1 MEFTGTRLPAVRAE
15 DLAEMVTAKG
25 PIVTVY
31 LPTPG
36 DVENAAH
43 AAETAWRS
51 LHRDLEG
58 WGAPE
63 AALTAIEAEVPGA
76 HERGDCLAAVAT
88 DRGLLHREHG
98 PKAPP
103 TALGRVGPIPSV
115 LPILEWRQGSPA
127 YLVVRADRTGADLVA
142 FLPHGN
148 PIAREVAGTDD
159 PHITRGGPGGWSQ
172 RRYQQRAEN
181 HWEENAEAVADE
193 VATLAKRVGA
203 EIVLVAGDVRAVG
216 FLREHLP
223 AAYAARLHEIEGG
236 RGFGSGAGIDQEAQE
251 NVRAAVDRETATVL
265 EAFREEAAQHDLAV
279 EGAANTLQALAR
291 AQVEVALVHDD
302 LEDDRRAW
310 LGPEA
315 SHVSATRGALED
327 LGVTPIQEGRLTD
340 VVVRAALGTGAGI
353 RVIPGEAGVADGI
366 GGILRWTS

>member
-88 DRGLLHREHG
+88 
-98 PKAPP
+98 
-103 TALGRVGPIPSV
+103 
-115 LPILEWRQGSPA
+115 
-127 YLVVRADRTGADLVA
+127 
-142 FLPHGN
+142 
-148 PIAREVAGTDD
+148 
-159 PHITRGGPGGWSQ
+159 
-172 RRYQQRAEN
+172 
-181 HWEENAEAVADE
+181 
-193 VATLAKRVGA
+193 LAKRVGA

-251 NVRAAVDRETATVL
+251 HVRAAVDRETATVL

-310 LGPEA
+310 LGPPA
-315 SHVSATRGALED
+315 SHVSAPRGAPQD

-366 GGILRWTS
+366 GGVLRW